1 MKQRKN
7 LAAAVL
13 MGLSLFGSGM
23 TVFARENEPADVRH
37 GQEVQLGD
45 DRRGRGEQAR
55 GREMELGDDRG
66 QGAEPGPGQVEL
78 NDDNGVDPAE
88 VETQAELNDDNG
100 VDPAEVEMQDELNDD
115 TGVDPA
121 EVEMQD
127 ELNDNNG
134 VDPAEVEMQGEVE
147 AQDDQ
152 GQDAIEQ
159 DRDNEAPGMA
169 NQAQPGDDKNLV
181 GQHSLAGDDKSAEL
195 QSRGRDDGNKVQ
207 NQPADDR
214 RGGQGDSRRG
224 KG

>member
-55 GREMELGDDRG
+55 GREMALGDDRG

-78 NDDNGVDPAE
+78 NDDNGVDTAE
-88 VETQAELNDDNG
+88 VEMQGELNDDN
-100 VDPAEVEMQDELNDD
+100 
-115 TGVDPA
+115 GVDPA

-147 AQDDQ
+147 ARDDQ

-159 DRDNEAPGMA
+159 DRDNQAPGMG

>member
-100 VDPAEVEMQDELNDD
+100 VDPAEVEMQDELND
-115 TGVDPA
+115 
-121 EVEMQD
+121 
-127 ELNDNNG
+127 NNG

-159 DRDNEAPGMA
+159 DRDNEAPGMG